1 MIFGNRSEKKRWEI
15 LREKLKKLRKEQNLT
30 QKNLSSMV
38 NIHRTHYSMIERGR
52 KNPSLKVAIS
62 LKRALNYQNDDIFE
76 KQ

>member
-1 MIFGNRSEKKRWEI
+1 MRV
-15 LREKLKKLRKEQNLT
+15 KLKKLRKEQNLT

-38 NIHRTHYSMIERGR
+38 NIHRSYYSMIENGKR
-52 KNPSLKVAIS
+52 NPSLKVAIS

>member
-1 MIFGNRSEKKRWEI
+1 MRV
-15 LREKLKKLRKEQNLT
+15 KLKKLRKEQNLT

-38 NIHRTHYSMIERGR
+38 NIHRSYYSMIERGR

>member
-1 MIFGNRSEKKRWEI
+1 MRVK
-15 LREKLKKLRKEQNLT
+15 LRNIRKEQNLT

-38 NIHRTHYSMIERGR
+38 NIHRTHYSMIENGKR
-52 KNPSLKVAIS
+52 NPSLKVAIS

>member
-1 MIFGNRSEKKRWEI
+1 MRDK
-15 LREKLKKLRKEQNLT
+15 LRNIRKEQNLT

-38 NIHRTHYSMIERGR
+38 NIHRSYYSMIENGKR
-52 KNPSLKVAIS
+52 NPSLQVAIS